1 MVAIKLPELVVAQ
14 DKDDNGSPF
23 NALARQSQNFTTS
36 IQKTTKKMSPVT
48 FVDGQTK
55 DYLKGKLHE
64 KRLLLWRSCVEASLY
79 CAVFHEVKRFLRDK
93 TAKHRRL
100 GPVVKYTTNVMLP
113 DGLFGPIIGFVVRL
127 KFFS

>member
-1 MVAIKLPELVVAQ
+1 
-14 DKDDNGSPF
+14 
-23 NALARQSQNFTTS
+23 
-36 IQKTTKKMSPVT
+36 MSPVT

-93 TAKHRRL
+93 TAKHRQAVCKIWEHQHGVCSQAHASGFWSWVCTIQL
-100 GPVVKYTTNVMLP
+100 QQLQILSTTLVL
-113 DGLFGPIIGFVVRL
+113 
-127 KFFS
+127 